1 MTPILTCEHL
11 TKTYGVF
18 RALDDV
24 SFTIEPG
31 KIVGLLGENG
41 AGKSTLLKI
50 LAGMLTKTSGSAQI
64 DGNEPGVLTKSYVSY
79 LPDKSY
85 LQEWMK
91 LSDLFALFSRFFAD
105 FDLQKAQGMAKD
117 LGLSEKA
124 RLKAMSKGMQEK
136 VHLILTMSRHAKLY
150 LLDEPIGGVDPA
162 ARDYI
167 LDTILTNFSEDASIL
182 ISTHMIADV
191 EQILDEAIFLKQ
203 GKLILHAPVDELRET
218 HHQSVDALFREV
230 YRS

>member
-11 TKTYGVF
+11 TKAYGSF
-18 RALDDV
+18 HALDDV
-24 SFTIEPG
+24 SFTLEPG

-50 LAGMLTKTSGSAQI
+50 LAGMLTKTNGTVQI
-64 DGNEPGVLTKSYVSY
+64 LGNEPGVLTKSFVSY

-91 LSDLFALFSRFFAD
+91 LSDLFDLFSGFFAD
-105 FDLQKAQGMAKD
+105 FDIKKATEMAKSLD
-117 LGLSEKA
+117 LSEKA
-124 RLKAMSKGMQEK
+124 RLKSMSKGMQEK
-136 VHLILTMSRHAKLY
+136 VHLILTMSRRAKLY

-167 LDTILTNFSEDASIL
+167 LDTILTNFCEDASIL
-182 ISTHMIADV
+182 ISTHLIADV

-203 GKLILHAPVDELRET
+203 GKLILHASVDTLRET
-218 HHQSVDALFREV
+218 HHQSIDALFREV